1 MLRAHLGLCL
11 PVAFASMHLGA
22 GPVRAQAEAPAKPA
36 AFSARIERAD
46 VRAVADVVARWQFAH
61 LDDFSCVTKFQQE
74 TGDTRGW
81 VQGALYVGALQWARA
96 SGAQSLTRQV
106 RSWAEG
112 NQYRLGDRLYHA
124 DDHTA
129 GRTYLELHRQG
140 VVDQR
145 ALTSVKAYF
154 DAILAAPSTLSLKFD
169 QPELHV
175 STQDRWSWSDA
186 LFMSP
191 PAWFALSG
199 ITKDPRYAAFADRE
213 FWATTDYLFDEA
225 GGLYYRDSRFK
236 TRRGPDGEKL
246 FWSRGNGWV
255 VGGLV
260 AVLETLPKSDP
271 RRARYEGL
279 FRKLATSLK
288 RSQQASGFWSS
299 SLLATDGAP
308 ESSGTGF
315 FVYGL
320 QRGIDMGLLPARE
333 YRPSVERGWRA
344 LVRAVQPDGRLGY
357 VQQIGDAPEAVRLE
371 DTQLYGSGAL
381 MLAASALYTAAP
393 R

>member
-1 MLRAHLGLCL
+1 MQRARFKLCL
-11 PVAFASMHLGA
+11 SVALMAAHGGTIPAGA
-22 GPVRAQAEAPAKPA
+22 QIAEASRPAGFFA
-36 AFSARIERAD
+36 DVDRAS
-46 VRAVADVVARWQFAH
+46 VRAVANAVARWQFAH
-61 LDDFSCVTKFQQE
+61 LSDFSYVTKYPQE
-74 TGDTRGW
+74 TGNTRAW
-81 VQGALYVGALQWARA
+81 VQGALYVGAERWARTTG
-96 SGAQSLTRQV
+96 SRELNGQV
-106 RSWAEG
+106 RSWAEA

-140 VVDQR
+140 AVDGR
-145 ALTSVKAYF
+145 AVTSVKAYF

-169 QPELHV
+169 QPNSRI

-191 PAWFALSG
+191 PAWFALSEV
-199 ITKDPRYAAFADRE
+199 TKDPRYAAFADKE
-213 FWATTDYLFDEA
+213 FRATTDYLFDDSE
-225 GGLYYRDSRFK
+225 GLYYRDSRFR

-260 AVLETLPKSDP
+260 AVLEILPKDDP
-271 RRARYEGL
+271 RRARYEEL
-279 FRKLATSLK
+279 LRKMAASLK
-288 RSQQASGFWSS
+288 RTQQASGFWSS
-299 SLLATDGAP
+299 SLLARNGAP
-308 ESSGTGF
+308 ESSGTAF
-315 FVYGL
+315 FIYGL
-320 QRGIDMGLLPARE
+320 QRGIDMGLLSARE

-344 LVRAVQPDGRLGY
+344 LVGAVQPDGRLGY

-371 DTQLYGSGAL
+371 DTQLYGSGGL
-381 MLAASALYTAAP
+381 MLAASALYAAAP